1 MQTLPTFSG
10 ELSRGWGLFAGDTYE
25 RDINNQALGFNT
37 CPPEHMLRLWTTYHL
52 PPTTYHLP
60 PTSCQLPGA
69 RSAFSGD
76 RNTRSSSYR
85 RIGTV
90 DITAPGRA
98 VRSSYVRNLI
108 NTQWQAS
115 LNFSNMFD
123 KRYCTSIGNLINRCH
138 YGNPRNVMLKLRG
151 SF

>member
-37 CPPEHMLRLWTTYHL
+37 CPPKHMLRLWTSYH
-52 PPTTYHLP
+52 
-60 PTSCQLPGA
+60 LPGA
-69 RSAFSGD
+69 RSAFSGG
-76 RNTRSSSYR
+76 RNTRSASYR
-85 RIGTV
+85 RIGKV
-90 DITAPGRA
+90 DITAPGPA
-98 VRSSYVRNLI
+98 VRSSYVRNQI

-115 LNFSNMFD
+115 LNFNNMFD
-123 KRYCTSIGNLINRCH
+123 KRRYTSTGNLINRCH

>member
-10 ELSRGWGLFAGDTYE
+10 ELSRGWRPSAGDTYE

-52 PPTTYHLP
+52 PPTTY
-60 PTSCQLPGA
+60 QLPGA
-69 RSAFSGD
+69 RSAFSGG
-76 RNTRSSSYR
+76 RNTRSASYR

-98 VRSSYVRNLI
+98 VRSS
-108 NTQWQAS
+108 
-115 LNFSNMFD
+115 
-123 KRYCTSIGNLINRCH
+123 
-138 YGNPRNVMLKLRG
+138 
-151 SF
+151 

>member
-10 ELSRGWGLFAGDTYE
+10 ELSRGWGLFASDTCE

-37 CPPEHMLRLWTTYHL
+37 CPPEHMLRLWTSYH
-52 PPTTYHLP
+52 
-60 PTSCQLPGA
+60 LPGA

-98 VRSSYVRNLI
+98 VRSSYVRNRI